1 MPMTEALEGERSSMK
16 SEEKLL
22 YLVCLVM
29 ALLFLGLAGLNYFSA
44 GSFIST
50 DSLFF
55 TTVAGMM
62 ALLFLLVPALSIR
75 ANKKAAQ
82 APESSGAP
90 AVSSGKAAKHAAMRA
105 AAVAANMP
113 LLRDAKGRPVPPDVR
128 KMMET
133 MKEPEVKSS

>member
-1 MPMTEALEGERSSMK
+1 MTEALKTEGSLVK

-22 YLVCLVM
+22 YLVCLLM
-29 ALLFLGLAGLNYFSA
+29 ALLFFGLAGLNYFSA
-44 GSFIST
+44 GNFIST

-75 ANKKAAQ
+75 ANKKATQ
-82 APESSGAP
+82 AAGSGGAT
-90 AVSSGKAAKHAAMRA
+90 AALSGKAAKHAELRA

-113 LLRDAKGRPVPPDVR
+113 LLKDAKGRPVPPDVR
-128 KMMET
+128 KMMEQ
-133 MKEPEVKSS
+133 MKEPEAKSS

>member
-1 MPMTEALEGERSSMK
+1 MTEALEREEGSMK

-29 ALLFLGLAGLNYFSA
+29 ALLFFGLAGLNYFSA
-44 GSFIST
+44 GSFITT

-75 ANKKAAQ
+75 AKKKETQVA
-82 APESSGAP
+82 ESGGAAP
-90 AVSSGKAAKHAAMRA
+90 AALSGKAAKHAQLRA

-113 LLRDAKGRPVPPDVR
+113 LLKDAKGRPVPPDVR
-128 KMMET
+128 KMMEL
-133 MKEPEVKSS
+133 MKEPETKSS

>member
-1 MPMTEALEGERSSMK
+1 MTAALKMEEGAMK

-29 ALLFLGLAGLNYFSA
+29 ALFFFGLAGLNYFSA
-44 GSFIST
+44 GSFITT

-75 ANKKAAQ
+75 AKKKESQVAA
-82 APESSGAP
+82 SGGATA
-90 AVSSGKAAKHAAMRA
+90 AVSGKAAKHAALRA

-113 LLRDAKGRPVPPDVR
+113 LLKDAKGRPVPPDVK
-128 KMMET
+128 KMMESMQET
-133 MKEPEVKSS
+133 EAKSS

>member
-1 MPMTEALEGERSSMK
+1 MTEALEGERSSMK

-29 ALLFLGLAGLNYFSA
+29 ALLFFGLAGLNYFSA

-62 ALLFLLVPALSIR
+62 ALLFLLVPALSMR

-82 APESSGAP
+82 AAESGGTTA
-90 AVSSGKAAKHAAMRA
+90 ALSGKGGHECARGGA
-105 AAVAANMP
+105 
-113 LLRDAKGRPVPPDVR
+113 
-128 KMMET
+128 
-133 MKEPEVKSS
+133 

>member
-1 MPMTEALEGERSSMK
+1 MK

-22 YLVCLVM
+22 YLVCLLM
-29 ALLFLGLAGLNYFSA
+29 ALLFFGLAGLNYFSA
-44 GSFIST
+44 GNFIST

-75 ANKKAAQ
+75 ANKKGAQVAESGGAAT
-82 APESSGAP
+82 AL
-90 AVSSGKAAKHAAMRA
+90 SGKAAKHAELRA

-113 LLRDAKGRPVPPDVR
+113 LLKDAKGRPVPPDVR
-128 KMMET
+128 KMMEL
-133 MKEPEVKSS
+133 MKEPEAKSS